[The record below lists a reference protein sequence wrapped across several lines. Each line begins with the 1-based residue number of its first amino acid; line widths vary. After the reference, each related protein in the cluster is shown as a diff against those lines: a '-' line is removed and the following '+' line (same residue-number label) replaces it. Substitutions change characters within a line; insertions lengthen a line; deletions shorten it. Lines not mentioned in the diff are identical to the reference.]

1 MNAIAIIQPAA
12 KLFKEAPFLVRIH
25 HHAEYED
32 ALALVET
39 LLDEENE
46 DNDFLIERLTDVIEE
61 WEDTAPEL
69 STFNE
74 SLSALDGVDMLKFL
88 MEQNDLGTAD
98 LPEIGSKSYVS
109 KVLNRKRELTRRHI
123 EALSAR
129 FRVEPALFL
138 ADNEWPI
145 GQGEALK

>member
-25 HHAEYED
+25 NRSEYDE
-32 ALALVET
+32 ALTLVET
-39 LLDEENE
+39 LLEQEDS

-61 WEDTAPEL
+61 WEEQAPEFAA
-69 STFNE
+69 FNE
-74 SLSALDGVDMLKFL
+74 SVSALDGVDMLKFL
-88 MEQNDLGTAD
+88 MEQNGLGTAD

-123 EALSAR
+123 GALSAR
-129 FRVEPALFL
+129 FNVEPTLFFSR
-138 ADNEWPI
+138 
-145 GQGEALK
+145 

>member
-12 KLFKEAPFLVRIH
+12 ELFKEAPFLFRIH
-25 HHAEYED
+25 NRAEYEE

-39 LLDEENE
+39 LLDEGDE
-46 DNDFLIERLTDVIEE
+46 DNDFLIERLADVIKD
-61 WEDTAPEL
+61 WEDTAPEF
-69 STFNE
+69 TAFNE
-74 SLSALDGVDMLKFL
+74 AVSTLDGVDMLRFL
-88 MEQNDLGTAD
+88 MEQNGLGTAD

-129 FRVEPALFL
+129 FSVEPSLFFR
-138 ADNEWPI
+138 N
-145 GQGEALK
+145 

>member
-1 MNAIAIIQPAA
+1 MNAIAIIQPAD

-129 FRVEPALFL
+129 FRVEPALFFSR
-138 ADNEWPI
+138 
-145 GQGEALK
+145 